1 MHRHFRPGNETDPA
15 EAEMEATAPTQDEL
29 PEGTPA
35 QIRELHRLCLEN
47 RQQTELIYQLLYF
60 IGERIAANPDEFY
73 RFVQE
78 LKTYVQG
85 NTR

>member
-1 MHRHFRPGNETDPA
+1 MADRSAIAPTLTTSICA
-15 EAEMEATAPTQDEL
+15 LPTQDEL

-35 QIRELHRLCLEN
+35 QIKELHRLCLEN

-60 IGERIAANPDEFY
+60 IGERLAANPDEFY

-78 LKTYVQG
+78 LKAYVQS